1 MRKLL
6 TVSLLL
12 IMTVTAAHAQLRNA
26 GFENLSSG
34 KVADWSCPE
43 YWSGSIAPVTDAAM
57 IHGGKRASQLT
68 AAAKAGRTWGRT
80 LGALVPVQAGL
91 DYRFSVFAKG
101 TGTLKV
107 GALNYTTTADA
118 KTGYEYMWQQQPA
131 ALTDQWQEVAY
142 VFTPFNDTV
151 ARVAPVIEIE
161 GENAVALL
169 DDASFQVVRQAE
181 GRIVV
186 QPYTMVPAGSAV
198 TADVQ
203 VEREGKPAAL
213 PLTVTIRTA
222 AGAATSQ
229 ATSDAAG
236 RVQVQVP
243 AVAAPELVRVD
254 VIQRELGQAAT
265 FYVDAVPQAVFD
277 EFSKAAAKVKLQP
290 LPQHL
295 LFFGDSLTDFSRGYN
310 YVDQLVFWLNRT
322 NNGQIT
328 YRNAGVG
335 GDYITRSL
343 DRLSGKPGTHRVEM
357 YEGVFEPKPARVFI
371 MLGHNDS
378 KLSSGSGFTQ
388 STVSPE
394 DYKAGL
400 IEFVNKVKAQTDNA
414 PFTLLSPTSSVYEIC
429 KANADKRVA
438 AGGAASLFGKP
449 EMMEQFTVL
458 TKEAAEATGSDY
470 IDLHAPTKAHP
481 DKPSLFTADGVHLS
495 LEGNHLLALEML
507 KHMGQQ

>member
-12 IMTVTAAHAQLRNA
+12 ILTVAAAHAQLRNA

-57 IHGGKRASQLT
+57 IHGGKRAAQLT

-80 LGALVPVQAGL
+80 LAALVPVQIGL

-101 TGTLKV
+101 A
-107 GALNYTTTADA
+107 GALKLGAINYTTAADG
-118 KTGYEYMWQQQPA
+118 KTGYEYAWQPPV
-131 ALTDQWQEVAY
+131 ALTDQWQEVTFQ
-142 VFTPFNDTV
+142 FTPFNDTV

-161 GENAVALL
+161 GENAMALL
-169 DDASFQVVRQAE
+169 DDAKFQVMRQGE
-181 GRIVV
+181 GRILV
-186 QPYTMVPAGSAV
+186 QPYTMVPPGFAV
-198 TADVQ
+198 PADVR
-203 VEREGKPAAL
+203 VERDGKPAAL
-213 PLTVTIRTA
+213 PLTVVVHTA
-222 AGAATSQ
+222 AGAAISQVTSN
-229 ATSDAAG
+229 AAG
-236 RVQVQVP
+236 RVPVLVP
-243 AVAAPELVRVD
+243 GVAAPELVRVD

-265 FYVDAVPQAVFD
+265 LYVDAVPQPVFD
-277 EFSKAAAKVKLQP
+277 EFSKAAAAVKLQP

-310 YVDQLVFWLNRT
+310 YVDQLVFWLNRS

-357 YEGVFEPKPARVFI
+357 YEGVFDPKPARVFI

-378 KLSSGSGFTQ
+378 KLSSSSGFTK

-400 IEFVNKVKAQTDNA
+400 IEFVNKVKAQTGNA

-470 IDLHAPTKAHP
+470 IDVHAPTKARA